1 MRTALLGLGI
11 FLFLAPHPSF
21 AHGDDTDDDGW
32 IDSVDCAPEDP
43 TIYPGAN
50 EVCPTGC
57 FEEQDG
63 IDNDCDL
70 EIDEETECYDEFADA
85 AVFLLPLVVLIR
97 RRQ

>member
-1 MRTALLGLGI
+1 MKLFSLLLLLSPPAG
-11 FLFLAPHPSF
+11 

-63 IDNDCDL
+63 IDNDCDI
-70 EIDEETECYDEFADA
+70 EIDEEDECYDEFGASA
-85 AVFLLPLVVLIR
+85 LLLLPFAAAIR

>member
-1 MRTALLGLGI
+1 MKLLLLLAL
-11 FLFLAPHPSF
+11 ATPAH

-43 TIYPGAN
+43 SIYPGAN

-57 FEEQDG
+57 FAEQDG
-63 IDNDCDL
+63 IDNDCDI
-70 EIDEETECYDEFADA
+70 EIDEEDECTDEYGASA
-85 AVFLLPLVVLIR
+85 LLLLPLMSLLR